1 MSKISG
7 VLECALNLGAS
18 CILACSLPLIIG
30 GAPSTAPSCE
40 MSGNRVLQTSMNK
53 IELKAKFESCK
64 HVEPLASKCSRAGQ
78 LPPPKKVSSKCSL
91 HMVPSTLDT

>member
-30 GAPSTAPSCE
+30 GAPSTAPSLFPGFKTAVAE
-40 MSGNRVLQTSMNK
+40 KSEESTSD
-53 IELKAKFESCK
+53 K
-64 HVEPLASKCSRAGQ
+64 HEQDR
-78 LPPPKKVSSKCSL
+78 
-91 HMVPSTLDT
+91 T